1 MRDGSVACYT
11 KLVAV
16 DTNTGCWNIVFHFLT
31 WDVSFAHAVAHLAP
45 PRRYVQLQECCGR
58 EQRYLPSV
66 VTIVMQMH
74 HSVTVYIH
82 GPYIFLSCCALMYP
96 EDVDTGFSKA
106 VQPSTKLR
114 ASASLSDIHPFIG
127 YIPLYVED

>member
-58 EQRYLPSV
+58 EQRYLPEDKKK
-66 VTIVMQMH
+66 
-74 HSVTVYIH
+74 HSYTTQE
-82 GPYIFLSCCALMYP
+82 ALQTPTLLWYLP
-96 EDVDTGFSKA
+96 TF
-106 VQPSTKLR
+106 TKPAR
-114 ASASLSDIHPFIG
+114 KRC
-127 YIPLYVED
+127 